1 MIEWNG
7 QRKVGIGKEWQSGVD
22 MWQFGKEKITIERNG
37 MKKERKR
44 RPLPD
49 GVEPSTL
56 RLTAARSNQLSY
68 GRSRRVG
75 NMAYT
80 RERGDRDFCRIP
92 AQIRHMYV
100 EL

>member
-7 QRKVGIGKEWQSGVD
+7 QRKVGIGKKWQSGVD

-68 GRSRRVG
+68 GRS
-75 NMAYT
+75 Y
-80 RERGDRDFCRIP
+80 DRFYPRL
-92 AQIRHMYV
+92 Y
-100 EL
+100 ELLLLSSILVV